1 MKKKSRREFIA
12 AGSTAALSAML
23 AASRPAFGFSR
34 AVGSKP
40 ALLGGEPV
48 RSRPFAAWP
57 VWDEQDESAILP
69 VLRSGVWSRDA
80 VVTRAEQKYAALMGA
95 RYCLLTSNGTQ
106 ALITA
111 LHALGIEGGD
121 EVITTPYTFVATID
135 AILLNNALP
144 VFVDVDPDTWQID
157 ADRIEAKIT
166 PATRAL
172 LPVHI
177 LGGICH
183 MDKINAIAAQH
194 DLRIV
199 EDACEAHLAEWK
211 GKRAGTLG
219 YLGCF
224 SLQNGKQITCGE
236 GGAIL
241 GDDER
246 VMELCY
252 SFHNFGRIR
261 GKHMPTDKGASPI
274 LGTKCRASEYQASIL
289 ITQMESAVAET
300 RKRHENACYLSAK
313 LKTIPGIVPRKDYAQ
328 TNLTSYYYYGFRF
341 KEQEFGLSRA
351 AFVKAM
357 RAEGIALS
365 TGLGVIEGGPMYR
378 EGVMESTL
386 TSRTFRKLY
395 PPQRLDEVLH
405 DDHFPHCEQL
415 VQETVGLHQGFLLG
429 SRADMDDVRRATEK
443 IYENRKALAK
453 VAL

>member
-1 MKKKSRREFIA
+1 MKIKSRREFLT
-12 AGSTAALSAML
+12 AGSTATLSAML

-34 AVGSKP
+34 AEGTKP

-48 RSRPFAAWP
+48 RSKPFTSWP
-57 VWDEQDESAILP
+57 VWDERDENAILP

-80 VVTRAEQKYAALMGA
+80 VVAQAEQRYAALMGA
-95 RYCLLTSNGTQ
+95 RYCLLTCNGTQ

-111 LHALGIEGGD
+111 LRALGIEGGD

-166 PATRAL
+166 PATKAL

-177 LGGICH
+177 LGGVCD
-183 MDKINAIAAQH
+183 MDKINAVATKH
-194 DLRIV
+194 GLRIV

-211 GKRAGTLG
+211 GKKAGTLG
-219 YLGCF
+219 DLGCF

-241 GDDER
+241 GDDEQ

-289 ITQMESAVAET
+289 ITQMESAAAET
-300 RKRHENACYLSAK
+300 RKRHENARYLSSK
-313 LKTIPGIVPRKDYAQ
+313 LKTIPGIVPRRDYAQ
-328 TNLTSYYYYGFRF
+328 TNLTSYYYYGFRL
-341 KEQEFGLSRA
+341 KEREFGLSRTV
-351 AFVKAM
+351 FVKAM
-357 RAEGIALS
+357 KAEGIGLS

-378 EGVMESTL
+378 EGVLESTL

-395 PPQRLDEVLH
+395 PQQRLAELLH

-415 VQETVGLHQGFLLG
+415 VRETVGMHQSFLLG
-429 SRADMDDVRRATEK
+429 TRADMDDICRAVEK
-443 IYENRKALAK
+443 IHQNREALAK
-453 VAL
+453 IAL